1 MGDAWRNPP
10 RRSAADD
17 LLRILSTSIS
27 IFDSAITLLGE
38 PSSGGVQMPGARA
51 YCLHKEHSEQSRRRR
66 RRKGEFTLILICQK
80 TIRSLPFRPRKRNTF
95 RPGPISR
102 STTSSYPMGHDLVLQ
117 DRSVG

>member
-38 PSSGGVQMPGARA
+38 PSSGGVQMPGPAHIACIRNI
-51 YCLHKEHSEQSRRRR
+51 LSSLGV
-66 RRKGEFTLILICQK
+66 GEDK
-80 TIRSLPFRPRKRNTF
+80 RENSLL
-95 RPGPISR
+95 S
-102 STTSSYPMGHDLVLQ
+102 
-117 DRSVG
+117 